1 MQEEAEAVHGIV
13 EQLLQSQ
20 VILDDNAPRA
30 LQGSDIIIVCPYN
43 AQVVMIRCMLQ
54 YWVLTC

>member
-1 MQEEAEAVHGIV
+1 ME
-13 EQLLQSQ
+13 SWNNCCSPQ

-54 YWVLTC
+54 YWVLTCLVKQKEHA